1 MRGDDLRSM
10 CICEPCPT
18 YNECMRAQE
27 QRIFCMNGRSPTCTF
42 EKKGCRCP
50 ACPVAAQSGWKATH
64 YCIHG
69 SATER
74 Q

>member
-1 MRGDDLRSM
+1 M

-27 QRIFCMNGRSPTCTF
+27 QLLFCMNGKSPTCTF

-50 ACPVAAQSGWKATH
+50 TCPVAAQSGRKETY
-64 YCIHG
+64 YCILG
-69 SATER
+69 SAAE
-74 Q
+74 QG